1 MDVLDHTPPHAPPM
15 ASGTM
20 TRLAYRQAKAAGID
34 IAPILSKS
42 GLSLRHVDDP
52 KARLRARDQI
62 RFFDLIAD
70 VLHDDLFGFHLALS
84 TDLREI
90 GWLYYVLASSETI
103 SQALQRGA
111 RYCAIVN
118 ESVSFQY
125 IEQGEGTLGIQYIGV
140 SRHIDR
146 HQIEFISTLVVRL
159 LRQLTGIRR
168 APVGVRF
175 VHRRQA
181 VPAEFAEFFDSTV
194 EFAAAADEIVLG
206 ARINRSPVV
215 SADPFL
221 NELLITYCEESLA
234 RRRSPRAS
242 FRFEV
247 ENAIIPLLPHGKA
260 RAGEIAARLG
270 LAQRT
275 FARRLSMEG
284 TNFSEVLDTLRTDLA
299 QRYLADKDL
308 SISQIAWL
316 LGYQEISAF
325 THAFRRWTGKTPRET
340 RTDRAGLNARES
352 ELPEQTPH

>member
-1 MDVLDHTPPHAPPM
+1 M

-52 KARLRARDQI
+52 KIRLRARDQI
-62 RFFDLIAD
+62 KFFDLIAD

-90 GWLYYVLASSETI
+90 GWLYYVVASSETI
-103 SQALQRGA
+103 SQALQRGV
-111 RYCAIVN
+111 RYCSIVN

-125 IEQGEGTLGIQYIGV
+125 VEQGEGTLGIQYVGV
-140 SRHIDR
+140 SRHVDR

-168 APVGVRF
+168 APVDARF
-175 VHRRQA
+175 THRRQA
-181 VPAEFAEFFDSTV
+181 VPEEFAEFFGGPV
-194 EFAAAADEIVLG
+194 EFGATADEIVLG
-206 ARINRSPVV
+206 ARINRSSVV
-215 SADPFL
+215 SADPYL
-221 NELLITYCEESLA
+221 NELLITYCEEALA
-234 RRRSPRAS
+234 RHRSPRAS

-247 ENAIIPLLPHGKA
+247 ENAIVPLLPHGKA

-275 FARRLSMEG
+275 FARRLSLER

-299 QRYLADKDL
+299 TRYLADRDL

-316 LGYQEISAF
+316 LGYREISAF
-325 THAFRRWTGKTPRET
+325 THAFRRWTGKTPRDART
-340 RTDRAGLNARES
+340 RRAGMDVNQS
-352 ELPEQTPH
+352 ELPEGNPH